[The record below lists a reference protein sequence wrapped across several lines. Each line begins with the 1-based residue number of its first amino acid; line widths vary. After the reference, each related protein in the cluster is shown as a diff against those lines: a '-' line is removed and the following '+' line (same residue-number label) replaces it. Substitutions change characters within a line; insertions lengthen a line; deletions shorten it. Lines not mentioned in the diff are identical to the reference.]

1 MCRIAMFGLTFGL
14 ASAVAAA
21 PPSSSGQSS
30 PPAAANPVAGCAN
43 WSNPIPR
50 SPAGAASGT
59 VVIGCLPGQE
69 SAVQRD
75 GPDGRQAAEPDEEEL
90 GDAYWQGSADT
101 PRSPSEAV
109 THYKAAATRGSASA
123 ARKVAIAYA
132 NGEGVAP
139 DDTQM
144 LRWTRIAAH
153 AGDAEAAGML
163 GYEILIGIDGTYDL
177 VEAAAWLT
185 LASEK
190 AQSTGW
196 RARAAAIARE
206 AESKLTRP
214 EQEALNARLARW
226 RDAPNAE

>member
-1 MCRIAMFGLTFGL
+1 MFRIVMFGLAIGL
-14 ASAVAAA
+14 AGAVSAAPPASCGQLSPPPPSIGCPPAREAAA
-21 PPSSSGQSS
+21 PRD
-30 PPAAANPVAGCAN
+30 VAD
-43 WSNPIPR
+43 SR
-50 SPAGAASGT
+50 
-59 VVIGCLPGQE
+59 QE
-69 SAVQRD
+69 PES
-75 GPDGRQAAEPDEEEL
+75 DEERL
-90 GDAYWQGSADT
+90 GDGYWQGSSER
-101 PRSPSEAV
+101 PRNPTEAV
-109 THYKAAATRGSASA
+109 SHYKAAAKHGSASA

-144 LRWTRIAAH
+144 LRWTRIAVRG
-153 AGDAEAAGML
+153 GDAEAAGML

-190 AQSTGW
+190 AQSAGW
-196 RARAAAIARE
+196 RARAGAIARE
-206 AESKLTRP
+206 AESKLTRQ